1 MTNEKFKEIE
11 KINKNIE
18 QIKDELNCLKQCDCC
33 CIKLYSDIGSHT
45 KVKELHS
52 ISSSVIYSFVSEY
65 LTKELTNL
73 EKQFKNL

>member
-1 MTNEKFKEIE
+1 MTDEKFKEIE

-18 QIKDELNCLKQCDCC
+18 QIKEELNYLKQCEYC
-33 CIKLYSDIGSHT
+33 CIKLYDNIGSHT
-45 KVKELHS
+45 NVKELHS

-73 EKQFKNL
+73 EEQFKNL